1 MPKATMIGFYRRC
14 MAKIY
19 NGVDFKKVYCVYA
32 KLIEIG

>member
-19 NGVDFKKVYCVYA
+19 NGVEFKKSI
-32 KLIEIG
+32 LFMQS